1 MHSFGSRRLTPSP
14 TETSENSSF
23 LVSLRPRDLQD
34 QILDTLR
41 SNDLPLINPLGN
53 LVDQSVSTD
62 SELPLD
68 FKFIQRLIFENSRI
82 KLDLINLSL
91 ACYTSRQTNS
101 FRGAETLLNFLLS
114 KLNEKELLALKNL
127 LAQDIV
133 DDNFLSQ
140 IINLIRLTGISDPLK
155 LISILENSLQGT
167 LNLRK
172 FMGSLETST
181 HESLIKLE
189 TYASREVPSEII
201 NAINEKENQGLSNIT
216 NRINT
221 IETEHLQEVTNIQ
234 RSLNIQRI
242 LIDTGVA
249 VGVSS
254 LVWASYR
261 IGVWEY
267 VVSGLNANAP
277 SGVQQTD
284 SSILNNIQLGL
295 AGLTGFFF
303 KKGLHNFIRR

>member
-41 SNDLPLINPLGN
+41 SNDLPLINPLAFVN
-53 LVDQSVSTD
+53 QSVS
-62 SELPLD
+62 EMPLD
-68 FKFIQRLIFENSRI
+68 FKFIQRLICENSRI

-91 ACYTSRQTNS
+91 ACYTARQTNS

-155 LISILENSLQGT
+155 LVSILETSLQGT
-167 LNLRK
+167 LNLRN
-172 FMGSLETST
+172 FMGSLETTT
-181 HESLIKLE
+181 HESLLKLE

-201 NAINEKENQGLSNIT
+201 NSINESENQGLCNIT

-221 IETEHLQEVTNIQ
+221 IEAERLQEVTNIQ
-234 RSLNIQRI
+234 RSLNIHRI

-261 IGVWEY
+261 IGIWDY
-267 VVSGLNANAP
+267 LVSGLNANAP
-277 SGVQQTD
+277 QSLQSVQQAD

-303 KKGLHNFIRR
+303 KKGLYNFLRR